1 VKTVRCRSCSAEFT
15 DAEIEGLTA
24 CPACGSKRAPVSIA
38 NDVAITLNW
47 FEWRLLANWADRW
60 GEHCL
65 LTDQM
70 TVDDRAGLD
79 LVLER
84 IRAQRPDGAP
94 GLTLRD
100 EMGQLHDAGIN
111 ASLHDS
117 AGAALVKPP
126 TKH

>member
-1 VKTVRCRSCSAEFT
+1 MKTVRCRSCSAEFT
-15 DAEIEGLTA
+15 DAEIEEQKA

-38 NDVAITLNW
+38 NNVAITLNW

-60 GEHCL
+60 GEHCV

-70 TVDDRAGLD
+70 TADERGGLEV
-79 LVLER
+79 VLDR
-84 IRAQRPDGAP
+84 IRAHRPNGAP

-100 EMGQLHDAGIN
+100 EMGQVHDAGIN
-111 ASLHDS
+111 ASLHD
-117 AGAALVKPP
+117 AGGAVLVKSP